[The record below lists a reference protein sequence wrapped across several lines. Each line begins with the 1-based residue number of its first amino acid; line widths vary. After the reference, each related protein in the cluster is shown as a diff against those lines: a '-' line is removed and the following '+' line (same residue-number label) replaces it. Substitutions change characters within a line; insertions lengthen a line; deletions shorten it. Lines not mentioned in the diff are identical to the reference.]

1 MTGRDSTSHGAEATS
16 TTRGHR
22 EITELAAV
30 FLAAGLV
37 HLFTSA
43 IGHVEQGSYAL
54 ILLSGL
60 LVVGDLMRA
69 RRKRRSSTTD
79 GAVPPPR
86 HRGGTAPPDRPEDPA
101 RPGAPVEDVA
111 PPLWRLRVSMKDTP
125 GRLAQLAARLAALG
139 GDIRTVHVHPTC
151 DGVIDELLLHVPE
164 GVTATELTDAAEEAG
179 GERAGAVRAD
189 VRELDDVPT
198 RSLDQAT
205 NLVEGT
211 AELVDVLRN
220 LLGEIEVRWSEE
232 PADEPAESFTEQALR
247 VSAPGG
253 GVLRLRRDGAAFTP
267 AEFARSRAMAALAAA
282 CRTRMPAEVRHV
294 TVAGHPLTL
303 RRADRHDLERVLEFH
318 RSCSEPT
325 RHQRYFDGPTDPAS
339 LRRRLESGL
348 DSGLERTLVVLTRS
362 DEIVAVGN
370 LSLAEDEAE
379 LALMVRDDWQ
389 RRGIGSMLCARLV
402 AEAESARVRTVKALT
417 QAHNTVIARTLRA
430 TDFGLVGATE
440 PGEWLWTR
448 TTSDAVPAGSP
459 VLTSSGGRE
468 GTGGIGRR

>member
-1 MTGRDSTSHGAEATS
+1 MTGRDRTSHGAEATR
-16 TTRGHR
+16 TLRGHR

-54 ILLSGL
+54 IVLSGL
-60 LVVGDLMRA
+60 LVVGDLVRA
-69 RRKRRSSTTD
+69 RRKRRSTTTD
-79 GAVPPPR
+79 DAVPPPR
-86 HRGGTAPPDRPEDPA
+86 HRGGTGPTAPP
-101 RPGAPVEDVA
+101 GGSVEDVA
-111 PPLWRLRVSMKDTP
+111 PLPLWRLRVSMKDTP

-151 DGVIDELLLHVPE
+151 DGVVDELLLHVPE
-164 GVTATELTDAAEEAG
+164 GVTATELTEAAGEAG

-211 AELVDVLRN
+211 AELVDVLRG
-220 LLGEIEVRWSEE
+220 LLGRIEVRWSEE
-232 PADEPAESFTEQALR
+232 PADGPAESFTEDALR

-267 AEFARSRAMAALAAA
+267 AEFARSRAMASLAAA
-282 CRTRMPAEVRHV
+282 CRTRIPAEVRHV
-294 TVAGHPLTL
+294 TVAGHPLML
-303 RRADRHDLERVLEFH
+303 RRADRHDLEPVLEFH
-318 RSCSEPT
+318 RRCSEPT
-325 RHQRYFDGPTDPAS
+325 RHQRYFDTPTDSAS
-339 LRRRLESGL
+339 LRRRLE
-348 DSGLERTLVVLTRS
+348 SGLERTLVVLTRS
-362 DEIVAVGN
+362 DGIVAVGN
-370 LSLAEDEAE
+370 LSLEEDEAE

-389 RRGIGSMLCARLV
+389 RRGIGSMLCAHLV
-402 AEAESARVRTVKALT
+402 AEAESAHVRSVRALT

-430 TDFGLVGATE
+430 TDFGLVGAAE
-440 PGEWLWTR
+440 PGEWLWSR
-448 TTSDAVPAGSP
+448 TTSDAVAADSP
-459 VLTSSGGRE
+459 VLTSSGGQD
-468 GTGGIGRR
+468 GTGETGRR